1 MRLKKARL
9 NEPCFFSIETT
20 LLPVERRVGEVDI
33 FLIHLGL
40 GQFEGLAEAL
50 EVDDLPLPQEAD
62 HVVHIRV
69 ITETQDIVIGEAG
82 FLLCC
87 NGVRATFLEAVIF
100 IVQTAFK

>member
-1 MRLKKARL
+1 MQSL
-9 NEPCFFSIETT
+9 PFSLVKGRIEI
-20 LLPVERRVGEVDI
+20 VDI
-33 FLIHLGL
+33 LFVQFVF
-40 GQFEGLAEAL
+40 GQAQSLAEAL

>member
-1 MRLKKARL
+1 MHFLIADSGHSGIPGLGRHL
-9 NEPCFFSIETT
+9 F
-20 LLPVERRVGEVDI
+20 VECGVGEIDI
-33 FLIHLGL
+33 LAVHLFLA
-40 GQFEGLAEAL
+40 QPQTLAEAL

>member
-1 MRLKKARL
+1 MTGSVWDQIRSATALVSGLDLVEGGVGKIDVFRVH
-9 NEPCFFSIETT
+9 
-20 LLPVERRVGEVDI
+20 LLLAQP
-33 FLIHLGL
+33 
-40 GQFEGLAEAL
+40 QTLAEAL

>member
-1 MRLKKARL
+1 ML
-9 NEPCFFSIETT
+9 FIFS
-20 LLPVERRVGEVDI
+20 L
-33 FLIHLGL
+33 H
-40 GQFEGLAEAL
+40 AEAL
-50 EVDDLPLPQEAD
+50 EVDDRPLPQEAD

>member
-1 MRLKKARL
+1 M
-9 NEPCFFSIETT
+9 
-20 LLPVERRVGEVDI
+20 
-33 FLIHLGL
+33 IHLGL
-40 GQFEGLAEAL
+40 GQFEGFAEPL

-87 NGVRATFLEAVIF
+87 NGVRTTFLEAVIF

>member
-1 MRLKKARL
+1 MILHRGVFIGLFVK
-9 NEPCFFSIETT
+9 
-20 LLPVERRVGEVDI
+20 RRVGHIVI
-33 FLIHLGL
+33 FAVQLIGGYPQPLTK
-40 GQFEGLAEAL
+40 AL
-50 EVDDLPLPQEAD
+50 IMDDLPLPQEAD